1 MAKKTKISPRL
12 IKYLEK
18 AGFSHEILEHRTV
31 YSALDAALTMK
42 RKINEIAKSLL
53 IKADKDYYV
62 VVLPADNNINL
73 DKVAKI
79 IKKETGKD
87 PKSVKIPGEKIM
99 ETVFKIKAGAMS
111 AFGGLYKLPVIV
123 EDKITKVKKAV
134 FSSDSHNH
142 SIELSPKDF
151 IEIEGAMMGNFGVV
165 KKIKIQKKPIKKNK
179 TAGKKKP
186 TLKKLTTKKGTAKKT
201 AKKKVIKK

>member
-1 MAKKTKISPRL
+1 MAKKTKISPKL

-18 AGFSHEILEHRTV
+18 AGVSHDILEHHTV

-73 DKVAKI
+73 DKVAKL
-79 IKKETGKD
+79 IKKETGKE

-99 ETVFKIKAGAMS
+99 ETAFKIKAGAMS
-111 AFGGLYKLPVIV
+111 AFGGLYKLPVIA
-123 EDKITKVKKAV
+123 EAKLTKAKKAV

-142 SIELSPKDF
+142 SVELNTKDF
-151 IEIEGAMMGNFGVV
+151 VEIEGAMMGSFGVV
-165 KKIKIQKKPIKKNK
+165 KKIKIQKNPASKKK
-179 TAGKKKP
+179 AVTKKKP
-186 TLKKLTTKKGTAKKT
+186 ASKKLTPKKNVTKKT
-201 AKKKVIKK
+201 AKKKTIKK